1 MINTITA
8 ALKDILNEFGF
19 TKPITDDD
27 IECAID
33 EEITDCKELEYTGIP
48 APTVLEDD
56 PWFGPAVI
64 SDANTEYLQQEA
76 TQRLHDDI
84 RRESETKEPED
95 IHEVMYQ
102 MAIASQGTSV
112 QRDPIGGSETFQEG
126 PGGWS
131 SGVGR

>member
-48 APTVLEDD
+48 APVVLSDD

-64 SDANTEYLQQEA
+64 SDANAEYQQQEA

-84 RRESETKEPED
+84 RKENETKEPED

-102 MAIASQGTSV
+102 MATASQGTSI
-112 QRDPIGGSETFQEG
+112 QRDPIGGSETFQ
-126 PGGWS
+126 GGS
-131 SGVGR
+131 ENVHR

>member
-48 APTVLEDD
+48 APEVLSDD
-56 PWFGPAVI
+56 PWFGPAVV
-64 SDANTEYLQQEA
+64 SDANKEHQQQEA

-84 RRESETKEPED
+84 RRENETKEPED

-102 MAIASQGTSV
+102 MATASQGTSI
-112 QRDPIGGSETFQEG
+112 QRDPIGGSESFQ
-126 PGGWS
+126 GGS
-131 SGVGR
+131 ENVHR

>member
-33 EEITDCKELEYTGIP
+33 EEITDCKELKHIGVP
-48 APTVLEDD
+48 APAVLSDD

-64 SDANTEYLQQEA
+64 SDANAEYQQQEA

-95 IHEVMYQ
+95 IHEVKQQ
-102 MAIASQGTSV
+102 MATASQGTSI
-112 QRDPIGGSETFQEG
+112 QRDPIGGSETFQ
-126 PGGWS
+126 GGS
-131 SGVGR
+131 ENVHR

>member
-48 APTVLEDD
+48 APEVLSDD
-56 PWFGPAVI
+56 PWFGPAVV
-64 SDANTEYLQQEA
+64 SDANKEYQQQEA

-84 RRESETKEPED
+84 RRENETKEPED

-102 MAIASQGTSV
+102 MATASQGTSI
-112 QRDPIGGSETFQEG
+112 QRDPIGGSESFQ
-126 PGGWS
+126 GGS
-131 SGVGR
+131 ENVHR

>member
-48 APTVLEDD
+48 APVVLSDD
-56 PWFGPAVI
+56 PWFGPAVV
-64 SDANTEYLQQEA
+64 SDANAEYQQQEA

-84 RRESETKEPED
+84 RKENETKEPED

-102 MAIASQGTSV
+102 MATASRGTSI
-112 QRDPIGGSETFQEG
+112 QRDPIGGSETFQ
-126 PGGWS
+126 GGS
-131 SGVGR
+131 ENVHR

>member
-33 EEITDCKELEYTGIP
+33 EEITDCDEMEYTGIP
-48 APTVLEDD
+48 APVVLSDD

-64 SDANTEYLQQEA
+64 SDANKEYHQQEA

-84 RRESETKEPED
+84 RRENETKEPED

-102 MAIASQGTSV
+102 MATASQGTSI
-112 QRDPIGGSETFQEG
+112 QRDPIGGSESFQ
-126 PGGWS
+126 GGS
-131 SGVGR
+131 ENVHR

>member
-8 ALKDILNEFGF
+8 ALKDILSEFGF

-33 EEITDCKELEYTGIP
+33 EEVTDCKELEYTGIP

-64 SDANTEYLQQEA
+64 SDANAEYQKL
-76 TQRLHDDI
+76 
-84 RRESETKEPED
+84 ESEAFKEEAHKFYGTKEPED

-102 MAIASQGTSV
+102 MATASQGTSV
-112 QRDPIGGSETFQEG
+112 QRDPIGGSESFQEG

>member
-33 EEITDCKELEYTGIP
+33 EEITDCDEMEYTGIP

-102 MAIASQGTSV
+102 MATASQGTSI

>member
-48 APTVLEDD
+48 APVVLSDD

-64 SDANTEYLQQEA
+64 SDANAEYQQQEA

-84 RRESETKEPED
+84 RKENETREPED

-102 MAIASQGTSV
+102 MATASQGTSI
-112 QRDPIGGSETFQEG
+112 QRDPIGGSETFQ
-126 PGGWS
+126 GGS
-131 SGVGR
+131 ENVHR

>member
-48 APTVLEDD
+48 APKVLSDD

-64 SDANTEYLQQEA
+64 SDANAEYQQQEA

-84 RRESETKEPED
+84 RKENETKEPED

-102 MAIASQGTSV
+102 MATASQGTSI
-112 QRDPIGGSETFQEG
+112 QCDPIGGSETFQ
-126 PGGWS
+126 GGS
-131 SGVGR
+131 ENVHR